1 MKNIVN
7 LRDLRENVATYAMR
21 VQQGESFVIIKRS
34 KPLFKISPI
43 EDDLWEAI
51 IDFTKIQ
58 RGGVDIN
65 ELLARL
71 QRGMPDKI
79 EKALRKLS
87 EKERGR
93 LKSLLLLIKSGTLNG
108 LDLAK
113 LKGTDDI
120 YRVRK
125 GDLRV
130 IFRKTKDDVIMILA
144 IERRSDT
151 TYSNY

>member
-71 QRGMPDKI
+71 
-79 EKALRKLS
+79 
-87 EKERGR
+87 
-93 LKSLLLLIKSGTLNG
+93 
-108 LDLAK
+108 
-113 LKGTDDI
+113 
-120 YRVRK
+120 
-125 GDLRV
+125 
-130 IFRKTKDDVIMILA
+130 
-144 IERRSDT
+144 
-151 TYSNY
+151 

>member
-1 MKNIVN
+1 
-7 LRDLRENVATYAMR
+7 
-21 VQQGESFVIIKRS
+21 
-34 KPLFKISPI
+34 
-43 EDDLWEAI
+43 
-51 IDFTKIQ
+51 
-58 RGGVDIN
+58 
-65 ELLARL
+65 
-71 QRGMPDKI
+71 MPDKT

-151 TYSNY
+151 TYSKY

>member
-1 MKNIVN
+1 
-7 LRDLRENVATYAMR
+7 MR

-71 QRGMPDKI
+71 
-79 EKALRKLS
+79 
-87 EKERGR
+87 
-93 LKSLLLLIKSGTLNG
+93 
-108 LDLAK
+108 
-113 LKGTDDI
+113 
-120 YRVRK
+120 
-125 GDLRV
+125 
-130 IFRKTKDDVIMILA
+130 
-144 IERRSDT
+144 
-151 TYSNY
+151 